1 MDQLFDTDYV
11 RVPNS
16 NPDRCRTTLCA
27 WADTNWRPLFDRTVG
42 KQPEVSMSSAGDMN
56 GFLPT
61 HITDCSRAPTGDIEH
76 DTAHCRNGRILYDGT
91 DAAAKHSNAPVFMA
105 VYRQEGD
112 GTNYVTVRN
121 VYKIGRAS
129 GRERGGPDVIM
140 MVVAVN

>member
-1 MDQLFDTDYV
+1 MTHSFPTRRSADLPERF
-11 RVPNS
+11 
-16 NPDRCRTTLCA
+16 RTTLCA

-42 KQPEVSMSSAGDMN
+42 EQPEVLMSSAGDMN

-91 DAAAKHSNAPVFMA
+91 DAAAKHSNAPFFMA

-112 GTNYVTVRN
+112 GTNYVTVRQ
-121 VYKIGRAS
+121 VYMPVVFGGRRW
-129 GRERGGPDVIM
+129 GDV
-140 MVVAVN
+140 VVAYQ

>member
-16 NPDRCRTTLCA
+16 NPERFRTTLCA

-42 KQPEVSMSSAGDMN
+42 EQPEVLMSSAGDMN

-76 DTAHCRNGRILYDGT
+76 DTAHCRHRRI
-91 DAAAKHSNAPVFMA
+91 
-105 VYRQEGD
+105 Q
-112 GTNYVTVRN
+112 
-121 VYKIGRAS
+121 IGRAS
-129 GRERGGPDVIM
+129 CRERVCQYE
-140 MVVAVN
+140 